1 MAIIFLFCW
10 GLIAPQEYFHTVFNS
25 APNNQERFPLEPSYT
40 WSHLLCGND
49 QQWRKWL
56 ILALSCP
63 ADILDTSASFASKNH
78 QLWVQFQLDKGLWIV
93 LIVHWKLID
102 DLQCRQHLTELSR
115 NFSCHRFTKLIFQPL
130 IFFRFRTSIFFFSC
144 LRGAFQ
150 LDKEFRSVSATII
163 AKYIYIKIEN
173 DVYYNATAV
182 LL

>member
-49 QQWRKWL
+49 QHRREWL
-56 ILALSCP
+56 IIALSCL
-63 ADILDTSASFASKNH
+63 ADILETSASFASKNH

-115 NFSCHRFTKLIFQPL
+115 NFSCHRFTQVIFPPL
-130 IFFRFRTSIFFFSC
+130 IFCVLEPQYSSFLVWGEPFNWIKDSEPFLQQSLQSTFTSR
-144 LRGAFQ
+144 LRMMF
-150 LDKEFRSVSATII
+150 II
-163 AKYIYIKIEN
+163 M
-173 DVYYNATAV
+173 
-182 LL
+182 LLLYC